1 MSVILRVTMM
11 SSPVILNAAGAAA
24 SAATSALNTV
34 IASGAEFPPGFAEM
48 FIGILFFSV
57 IGGGITTVFKVLFA
71 DVWRKEKEDDKVD

>member
-1 MSVILRVTMM
+1 MM

-34 IASGAEFPPGFAEM
+34 IANGGTLPPGLAEM
-48 FIGILFFSV
+48 FIGILFFSI

-71 DVWRKEKEDDKVD
+71 DVGRKEKEDDKMD